1 MLKILDSLTA
11 AGDESRL
18 NEDRFGFCERAAW
31 VIDGATDLESDSFL
45 PALSDVQWLVDRVST
60 LLPSNVSNHEYQ
72 GARNLLR
79 TLSRDIGAE
88 MKLLGFPP
96 DRIHPTCSI
105 GLLHA
110 GTDEIE
116 LARIGDPTCLAFG
129 GREIE
134 LSTTFFGR
142 REAQAIERANGA
154 DLSDL
159 NSRDGIRERR
169 RKYIKGVFP
178 ESVFSGHPEAVL
190 RIQAESIRKDSAR
203 HIILCTDGFARAV
216 MDYGIYSDWPTL
228 LEAALESGLKSILNK
243 IRMYEAAGMNAVHFK
258 RSDDVTALL
267 VEV

>member
-1 MLKILDSLTA
+1 MTSAFFSGRREVEEALVVLPPTSDPAFLQEI
-11 AGDESRL
+11 R
-18 NEDRFGFCERAAW
+18 R
-31 VIDGATDLESDSFL
+31 VIDRTRNPERVFRRICEDSSK
-45 PALSDVQWLVDRVST
+45 PASMRFCALYAV
-60 LLPSNVSNHEYQ
+60 
-72 GARNLLR
+72 LLR
-79 TLSRDIGAE
+79 LR
-88 MKLLGFPP
+88 
-96 DRIHPTCSI
+96 
-105 GLLHA
+105 

-169 RKYIKGVFP
+169 RKYIKGIFP

-190 RIQAESIRKDSAR
+190 HIQAESIRKDSAR

-243 IRMYEAAGMNAVHFK
+243 IRMYEAGGMNAVHFK